1 LNGAGKSIRSTLDPV
16 HFVVGQLTPLL
27 PYAAFD
33 DLPLSLDLILV
44 HVDFLL
50 FSDDVA

>member
-1 LNGAGKSIRSTLDPV
+1 LNSTGKSVRATFDPV
-16 HFVVGQLTPLL
+16 HIVVGQLTPLL

-50 FSDDVA
+50 LSYDVA